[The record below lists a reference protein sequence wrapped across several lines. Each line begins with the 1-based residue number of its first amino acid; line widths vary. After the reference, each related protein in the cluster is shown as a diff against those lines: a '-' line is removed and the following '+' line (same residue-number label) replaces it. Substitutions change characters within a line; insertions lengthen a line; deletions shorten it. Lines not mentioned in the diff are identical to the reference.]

1 MSHTYIKDLFLEAV
15 HSVTSDISQ
24 YTIQPEKDFTR
35 NKKFPAD
42 KLLSFLVSCGSSS
55 TKIELLDFLG
65 LDANAPSASAFNQQR
80 AKLKPEALEAVF
92 HHFNNSIHSR
102 EKSSG
107 YRFLL
112 LTVPVLHFLVN
123 RSLHRKSIRSA
134 KGILQKAFTVYT

>member
-55 TKIELLDFLG
+55 TKIELLDFLDWM
-65 LDANAPSASAFNQQR
+65 LTLP
-80 AKLKPEALEAVF
+80 LP
-92 HHFNNSIHSR
+92 
-102 EKSSG
+102 
-107 YRFLL
+107 LL
-112 LTVPVLHFLVN
+112 LTN
-123 RSLHRKSIRSA
+123 SGQS
-134 KGILQKAFTVYT
+134 

>member
-1 MSHTYIKDLFLEAV
+1 MEAV

-55 TKIELLDFLG
+55 TKIELLDFFG

-80 AKLKPEALEAVF
+80 TKLKLKALW
-92 HHFNNSIHSR
+92 IP
-102 EKSSG
+102 KG
-107 YRFLL
+107 Y
-112 LTVPVLHFLVN
+112 
-123 RSLHRKSIRSA
+123 
-134 KGILQKAFTVYT
+134 